1 MGWSVDH
8 LWFWLYTFSRIKI
21 QGLVLIKRSGWRLC
35 QHFHF
40 SKENMRYSLSQVNV
54 FFTFWWILMKW
65 QIPVNA
71 AKIDVWGKKQVVFI
85 DTSSFIS
92 GDINMDKNNFLT
104 VSIGGPKTAPVN
116 FGVGSMKIKTQN
128 SRSPID
134 L

>member
-1 MGWSVDH
+1 
-8 LWFWLYTFSRIKI
+8 
-21 QGLVLIKRSGWRLC
+21 
-35 QHFHF
+35 
-40 SKENMRYSLSQVNV
+40 
-54 FFTFWWILMKW
+54 MKW
-65 QIPVNA
+65 LIPVNA
-71 AKIDVWGKKQVVFI
+71 AKIDVWGKKQDVFI